1 MIYELTNQDLS
12 DNANSCV
19 EKLAKD
25 DTCVIQK
32 NGKEIAVIVS
42 TQQYKLLKKT
52 LSRINRDFQ
61 NINQAFAD
69 IGQNMTEAERDQ
81 FAKDAIKYAREQ
93 IKHADNR
100 RF

>member
-25 DTCVIQK
+25 NTCVIK
-32 NGKEIAVIVS
+32 RNGKEVGVIISVK
-42 TQQYKLLKKT
+42 QYQLLKKT
-52 LSRINRDFQ
+52 LSRVNRNFKA
-61 NINQAFAD
+61 INQAFAD
-69 IGQNMTEAERDQ
+69 IGENMTEAERDQ

-93 IKHADNR
+93 IKHADNS